1 MGFVVLAGLFEPS
14 TVVELFEVPDAGEG
28 RVGAAALSVGKRLTD
43 GSGSVGFDG
52 LAVGARCIARG
63 YLDGNPLEV
72 QCRVISESEGSE
84 IAQAPIAAVPQL
96 QGTQESPLP
105 PEVAAGPDAI
115 LHVGIPSGI
124 AA

>member
-28 RVGAAALSVGKRLTD
+28 RVGAASLLVGKRLTD
-43 GSGSVGFDG
+43 GSGDVGFDG

-63 YLDGNPLEV
+63 YLNGGALEV
-72 QCRVISESEGSE
+72 RCRAVDE
-84 IAQAPIAAVPQL
+84 IVDLVQPPVAPSPVL

-105 PEVAAGPDAI
+105 DEPPAPPDAI
-115 LHVGIPSGI
+115 LHIGVPAGL